1 MVWLAAG
8 AMALQAYGNY
18 KKGKAKR
25 KAAKA
30 RMAMLQQGLNQFKAG
45 SKDAYGNKLSADG
58 KGLWSYDLSDAG
70 KAAKKAST
78 NAIHKMNLTSDK
90 TAAELSRNAMMGK
103 HLANTMTARAN
114 QNAAMRSGAR
124 TNSNLGSVATGYGQ
138 AGSQKL
144 RDNYMQGL
152 QAGQNAVNYNTNM
165 RQNLANVAN
174 TASQPIQTMQGN
186 LQNMVNNLN
195 KSVMGQYNNMAGAA
209 ANPYMHGMDKGEMYE
224 GLGSGMQ
231 AYGQNKQKQANFD
244 ALLKALMASGGGA

>member
-8 AMALQAYGNY
+8 AMALKAYGNY

-30 RMAMLQQGLNQFKAG
+30 RMRMLQEGLNQFKAG
-45 SKDAYGNKLSADG
+45 SMDALGNKLSANG
-58 KGLWSYDLSDAG
+58 NGLWSYDLNNSG
-70 KAAKKAST
+70 KAARDAAN
-78 NAIHKMNLTSDK
+78 NANYKLATTADK
-90 TAAELSRNAMMGK
+90 TAAELSRNALTSK

-114 QNAAMRSGAR
+114 QSAAMRSGAR
-124 TNSNLGSVATGYGQ
+124 TNSNLGNIANSFGQ

-152 QAGQNAVNYNTNM
+152 QAGQNAANYNAQM
-165 RQNLANVAN
+165 RQNLGQAASA
-174 TASQPIQTMQGN
+174 ASQPIQNIQGN

-209 ANPYMHGMDKGEMYE
+209 ANPYMHGMDKANMYE
-224 GLGSGMQ
+224 GIGSGIT
-231 AYGQNKQKQANFD
+231 AYQQNKQKQMNFD
-244 ALLKALMASGGGA
+244 ALLKALTASGGGA